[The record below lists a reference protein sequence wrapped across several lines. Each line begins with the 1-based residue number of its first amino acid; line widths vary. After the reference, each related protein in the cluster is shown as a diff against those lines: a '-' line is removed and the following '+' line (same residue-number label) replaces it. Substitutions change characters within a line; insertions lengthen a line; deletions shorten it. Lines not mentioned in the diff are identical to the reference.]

1 MWCNRYEAQQIAASS
16 TSACVLGCEGI
27 LWYVLTNKEKK
38 THLDNM
44 YTTNSQTQA
53 DMHCQQTQR
62 ITITHTCL
70 FNGLWLVKL

>member
-1 MWCNRYEAQQIAASS
+1 MWCNRYEEQQIAASS

-38 THLDNM
+38 NM